1 MGALL
6 QTLSPLLLSTTPS
19 RSDSSAMSAV
29 NVPVMGSSMLPPW
42 QTEAASPFMA
52 FVVGMFSAFGGFL
65 FGYDTGYISG
75 LKAMPYFIEQY
86 GTINEATGRY
96 EITTSTDSL
105 ITSILSAGTF
115 VGAIASG
122 YVGNLLGRRVG
133 IWCYLV
139 LFCAGVAMQTAAYD
153 VPLFTVGRVFA
164 GLGVGGVSCLVPIY
178 QSECAPK
185 KWRGFIVSAYQWFIT
200 IGLLIAA
207 IVVERTKDRPDAS
220 CWQIPVGIQFVW
232 AFILGVGLIFLPES
246 PRWLLVRGK
255 DERARRS
262 LSRLF
267 RLPVDSPQVN
277 EEYANIA
284 ANVHHESQMGKVSYA
299 KLLFKSDEGRLPLR
313 VWTGCALQA
322 LQQLSGI
329 NFIFYYGT
337 TFFQNSGISN
347 PFLITIATNVVNVG
361 ATVPGM
367 FMVDKLGRRWT
378 MISGAIGMAVCQLI
392 VAITGTII
400 GQGDPAGQKVLV
412 AFVCIYIAF
421 FAAIWGPYAW
431 VITGEIV
438 PNRVR
443 GQAVSLTTG
452 TQWLF
457 NFAIGYAT
465 PYMVDNGPG
474 KAGLEA
480 KVFFIWGG
488 FCVIATAFAFFFIPE
503 TKGLSLEQV
512 DLLYRNSSIIHSNS
526 YRKKLIAENIQDET
540 QEGYYAAA
548 QDKNAGR
555 AGHLE
560 HAGKRDFDS
569 DGLVEGEKS
578 SV

>member
-1 MGALL
+1 MDAHD
-6 QTLSPLLLSTTPS
+6 QRPS
-19 RSDSSAMSAV
+19 KV
-29 NVPVMGSSMLPPW
+29 
-42 QTEAASPFMA
+42 MA
-52 FVVGMFSAFGGFL
+52 FVCGMFSAFGGFL

-75 LKAMPYFIEQY
+75 LKAMPYFLTLFGERQANGDY
-86 GTINEATGRY
+86 VLS
-96 EITTSTDSL
+96 TSTDSL

-115 VGAIASG
+115 VGAICSG
-122 YVGNLLGRRVG
+122 YVGNKLGRRVG
-133 IWCYLV
+133 IWLYLV
-139 LFCAGVAMQTAAYD
+139 LFCAGVAMQTAATD

-185 KWRGFIVSAYQWFIT
+185 AWRGFIVSAYQWFIT

-207 IVVERTKDRPDAS
+207 IVVERTKDRNDAS
-220 CWQIPVGIQFVW
+220 CYRIPVGIQFIW
-232 AFILGVGLIFLPES
+232 AAILAIGLFFLPES
-246 PRWLLVRGK
+246 PRWLLVTGR
-255 DERARRS
+255 DERARTS
-262 LSRLF
+262 LARLF
-267 RLPVDSPQVN
+267 RLPENSPYVA

-284 ANVHHESQMGKVSYA
+284 ANVHHESTLGKMSYTR
-299 KLLFKSDEGRLPLR
+299 LLFKSDEQRLPLR

-378 MISGAIGMAVCQLI
+378 MISGAIGMAARKYSL
-392 VAITGTII
+392 
-400 GQGDPAGQKVLV
+400 LS
-412 AFVCIYIAF
+412 F

-452 TQWLF
+452 SQWLF
-457 NFAIGYAT
+457 NFAIGYST
-465 PYMVDNGPG
+465 PYLVDQGPG
-474 KAGLEA
+474 RAGLGA

-488 FCVIATAFAFFFIPE
+488 CCVVATLFAFFFIPE

-512 DLLYRNSSIIHSNS
+512 DILYRNSSIIKSNS
-526 YRKKLIAENIQDET
+526 YRKRIMAENLQDET

-548 QDKNAGR
+548 QDKNAGHV
-555 AGHLE
+555 GHSE

-569 DGLVEGEKS
+569 DGLVEKR